1 MRHNFA
7 MDRSAAASAGRTF
20 IDNVA
25 KVIRGKDAQIEAA
38 ATALFAGGHLL
49 IEDVPG
55 VGKTMLARAI
65 ARSIRGSF
73 RRVQATPDL
82 LPSDVTGT
90 SVYNQKM
97 QQFEFLPGP
106 VFANVVLV
114 DEINRTTPRTQSAL
128 LEAMD
133 EVAVTVDGVRHP
145 LPEPMFVVATQ
156 NPLEHHGTY
165 PLPEG
170 QLDRFAV
177 AMDVGYPDPVTERE
191 VVMAQLQQ
199 HPIEDLD
206 AVLAPEEIIGIRQAV
221 RTTHV
226 AQPVLDFALSIT
238 AATRSHPDVEL
249 GASPRASIIL
259 VRCAQARA
267 LLHGRE
273 FVVPDD
279 IKTLA
284 VPILAHRVLP
294 VAGVRMEGGRAVE
307 IVRAVL
313 DRIPAPVTGPT
324 PASPAPVPGPAPTA
338 PPPPA

>member
-1 MRHNFA
+1 
-7 MDRSAAASAGRTF
+7 MDRSAATAAGQAL
-20 IDNVA
+20 IQNVE
-25 KVIRGKDAQIEAA
+25 KVIRGKRPQIEAA

-55 VGKTMLARAI
+55 VGKTMLSRTM
-65 ARSIRGSF
+65 ARSISGSF
-73 RRVQATPDL
+73 KRIQATPDL

-90 SVYNQKM
+90 SVYNQKS
-97 QQFEFLPGP
+97 QQFEFIPGP

-133 EVAVTVDGVRHP
+133 EGAVTVDGVRHA
-145 LPEPMFVVATQ
+145 LPEPLFVVATQ

-177 AMDVGYPDPVTERE
+177 AMDIGYPDPRTERD
-191 VVMAQLQQ
+191 VVMAQLDH
-199 HPIEDLD
+199 HPIDDLD
-206 AVLAPEEIIGIRQAV
+206 AVLTPEDIIGV
-221 RTTHV
+221 RHAARTSHV
-226 AQPVLDFALSIT
+226 SHPVLDFALSIT
-238 AATRSHPDVEL
+238 SATRSHPDVEL

-267 LLHGRE
+267 LLHGRD

-294 VAGVRMEGGRAVE
+294 IAGVRMEGGRAVD
-307 IVRAVL
+307 IVRSVVE
-313 DRIPAPVTGPT
+313 RIPAPVTGP
-324 PASPAPVPGPAPTA
+324 PGPAV
-338 PPPPA
+338 PPPPGP